1 MSKKKN
7 NGIRLG
13 VLTFYLTA
21 VQSYHFLAS
30 KMIANVHLL
39 TLIYNEILHISS
51 LKMSF
56 HTDRYCQILISIHK
70 HMISIEHIHLLK
82 GIYRIMLGF
91 SLDTCL
97 LVCHSITD

>member
-1 MSKKKN
+1 MSTKKN

-70 HMISIEHIHLLK
+70 HMILIEHIHHLE
-82 GIYRIMLGF
+82 GIYRILLQW
-91 SLDTCL
+91 SPDICL
-97 LVCHSITD
+97 LVCHYIVD